1 MLVFFQ
7 KCELVLET
15 TLHFESLQ
23 ENCMLYSV
31 CKQHFT
37 AIMENQ
43 NITHAILYFL
53 QKPPEAVPADLPAL
67 SDLVP
72 IISNQ
77 SQYINHL
84 EAEVKFCKVP
94 VNIFNL
100 LKPWSPKCEE
110 LH

>member
-1 MLVFFQ
+1 M
-7 KCELVLET
+7 
-15 TLHFESLQ
+15 HFEALP
-23 ENCMLYSV
+23 ENHRLYSL
-31 CKQHFT
+31 CKQDLT

-43 NITHAILYFL
+43 NLTHTVLYFL
-53 QKPPEAVPADLPAL
+53 QNSSEAVPADLPAL

-72 IISNQ
+72 IINDQ

-84 EAEVKFCKVP
+84 EAEVKFYKVSD
-94 VNIFNL
+94 NIFDL